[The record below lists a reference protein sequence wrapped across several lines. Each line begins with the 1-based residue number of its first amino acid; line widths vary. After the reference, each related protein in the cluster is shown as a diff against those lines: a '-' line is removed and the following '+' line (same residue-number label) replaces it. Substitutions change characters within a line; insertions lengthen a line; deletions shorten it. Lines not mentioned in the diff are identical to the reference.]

1 MKKRFSIL
9 LAIFVAL
16 TLAMSTVMTVAADEA
31 NDIAVVPAVEEE
43 PVFFVS
49 FSAFLVPGLFDV
61 DGASF
66 RIYLDEEYYSTV
78 TKDATTGRA
87 EAFFTS
93 IGYYTWRLVV
103 PDRYKLAEAGYFYRE
118 ADGMRLTWPDERGY
132 GSLGTFCGEYD
143 GLGRVRVYLQSA
155 EPEVENNGNV
165 VVEVGNDDD
174 EVVPQAAN
182 DQEQRR
188 GVSPATG
195 EQQFLQGGAS
205 TLNTGTMFAGIIAVL
220 SVIGA
225 FSAFKRFK

>member
-9 LAIFVAL
+9 LVLLMTLI
-16 TLAMSTVMTVAADEA
+16 LAMSTAMTVAADEA
-31 NDIAVVPAVEEE
+31 NDVAIVPADGAVPELGVE
-43 PVFFVS
+43 
-49 FSAFLVPGLFDV
+49 FSALFVPGNTGLGNV
-61 DGASF
+61 SF
-66 RIYLDEEYYSTV
+66 RIYLDGEYYSTV
-78 TKDATTGRA
+78 TTGAGGRA

-103 PDRYKLAEAGYFYRE
+103 PDGYELAEAGYFYWYY
-118 ADGMRLTWPDERGY
+118 ARLYWPDERGY
-132 GSLGTFCGEYD
+132 GSIGVFD
-143 GLGRVRVYLQSA
+143 GDDWELARVIVYLQSA
-155 EPEVENNGNV
+155 EPEVEDNGNV
-165 VVEVGNDDD
+165 VVEVGDDD
-174 EVVPQAAN
+174 EVVPQAAD